1 MGCADKTLGYHD
13 LPHLLAQVGV
23 IGECNRDGNRHSRVL
38 RIDPEGYE
46 IFTMDHDS
54 GELRRDLKH
63 SWRDTE
69 APKPLLPPEDEL
81 LCDPNAGAGGFSRSL
96 VSMPAIDPFL
106 SFQAGFAARLAL
118 KDFKLVRWIMDGS

>member
-1 MGCADKTLGYHD
+1 MEQREHSVRLGRQKKCLLQLVKEKYADYCSQGWFFIYH

-38 RIDPEGYE
+38 KLDPEGYE
-46 IFTMDHDS
+46 VSTMDHDN

-63 SWRDTE
+63 SWRETE

-81 LCDPNAGAGGFSRSL
+81 LCDPNAGAGDEL
-96 VSMPAIDPFL
+96 LCDPNAPL
-106 SFQAGFAARLAL
+106 
-118 KDFKLVRWIMDGS
+118 